1 MQSKTQQQWCLSNV
15 SSLDIIWLSMTA
27 REFII
32 PFELV
37 MKSFLVWNIYFTFLY
52 IWLITLFT
60 GVLKS
65 NFIEI

>member
-1 MQSKTQQQWCLSNV
+1 MQNKTQQQWCLSNV

-32 PFELV
+32 HFELV